1 MPILSKARTMLA
13 AMRPGQ
19 WVKNALVA
27 APLFFAWGD
36 PGQGLGSKAALA
48 AAAAEA
54 LTAAVEATGS
64 RLPEMLV
71 NSGERMKK
79 YLEENKTLHKV
90 EDVDEAPFVAFEA
103 EFTKLHDYI
112 AGL

>member
-1 MPILSKARTMLA
+1 MENETI
-13 AMRPGQ
+13 
-19 WVKNALVA
+19 
-27 APLFFAWGD
+27 
-36 PGQGLGSKAALA
+36 KAAI
-48 AAAAEA
+48 
-54 LTAAVEATGS
+54 EATGS

-112 AGL
+112 AGLEGEHHERALGLLDLLHEFVDDIHEAVDGHTHEDVEKQA